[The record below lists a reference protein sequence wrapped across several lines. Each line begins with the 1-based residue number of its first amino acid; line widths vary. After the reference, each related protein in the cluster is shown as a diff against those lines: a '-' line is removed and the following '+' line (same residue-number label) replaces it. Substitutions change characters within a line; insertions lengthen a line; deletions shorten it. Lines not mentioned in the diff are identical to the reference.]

1 MTKSRHPGDRGLLW
15 IGGFK
20 LLQGT
25 LLAVF
30 AVGVLRFVDQDVAQ
44 VVGNWINLLHFDA
57 ESGFI
62 AELLQKLSLIT
73 DTQLRQ
79 LSGLTFVFAGVFLT
93 EGVGLIMKK
102 RWAEYLTVV
111 ATGSFI
117 PIELYETIKQVG
129 PVKLM
134 LLGIN
139 VAIVWFLIRM

>member
-1 MTKSRHPGDRGLLW
+1 MGLDIRVPLGLLFTF
-15 IGGFK
+15 IGA
-20 LLQGT
+20 

-30 AVGVLRFVDQDVAQ
+30 GVGVLQFVDKDVAQ
-44 VVGNWINLLHFDA
+44 IVGNWINVLHFDA

-62 AELLQKLSLIT
+62 ADLLQRLSLIT

-93 EGVGLIMKK
+93 EGVGLILKQ
-102 RWAEYLTVV
+102 RWAEYLTVI

-129 PVKLM
+129 PVKLT

-139 VAIVWFLIRM
+139 VTIVWFLIRMLRRQSA